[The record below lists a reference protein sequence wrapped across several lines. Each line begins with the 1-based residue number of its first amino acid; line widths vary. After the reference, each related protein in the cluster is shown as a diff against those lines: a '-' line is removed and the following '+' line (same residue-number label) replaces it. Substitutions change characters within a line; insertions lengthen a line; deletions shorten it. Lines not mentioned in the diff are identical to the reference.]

1 MKMNNIGI
9 FGAGSIGLHLAA
21 QLLLTGKN
29 PTVICRTS
37 KQADLL
43 RQNGL
48 SYTQLDGT
56 EEKLI
61 INAVTAQQCH
71 LPLDYL
77 FITVK
82 QHHLADAL
90 PVLKELPVQANTCFI
105 AFQNGLGHEEF
116 LQQGF
121 SQNPLFL
128 AVTTEGA
135 YREQLDRIRHTGN
148 GTTWIGPSKSMKGE
162 KWKESY
168 PLVDLFTGSQLDVR
182 LEDQIAERIWKKL
195 IINSCINPL
204 TGILR
209 VKNGW
214 LLESQYTLNVMES
227 LFEEAAKV
235 AEKEGI
241 EIERRFLQEIVMVC
255 RNTYHNKSSMLQD
268 LEAGRSTEIDY
279 INGAIKKIAEKHR
292 INVPYHTMMI
302 QLVQARQ
309 QMEKF

>member
-1 MKMNNIGI
+1 MTIGI
-9 FGAGSIGLHLAA
+9 FGAGSIGLHLAS
-21 QLLLTGKN
+21 QLFLAGKN
-29 PTVICRTS
+29 PTVICRTP

-43 RQNGL
+43 RGNGL
-48 SYTQLDGT
+48 FYTQLDGT

-61 INAVTAQQCH
+61 IDAVTVEKCH

-82 QHHLADAL
+82 QHQLKDVL
-90 PVLKELPVQANTCFI
+90 PILEKLPIHPSTRII
-105 AFQNGLGHEEF
+105 AFQNGIGHEELLRQVF
-116 LQQGF
+116 PQH
-121 SQNPLFL
+121 PLFL
-128 AVTTEGA
+128 SVTTEGA
-135 YREQLDRIRHTGN
+135 YREQLDRIRHTGK
-148 GTTWIGPSKSMKGE
+148 GTTWIGPSQKMRGQD
-162 KWKESY
+162 WKESW
-168 PLVDLFTGSQLDVR
+168 PLINIFKGSQLDVS

-214 LLESQYTLNVMES
+214 LVESPYTLGIMES
-227 LFEEAAKV
+227 LFQEAAKV

-241 EIERRFLQEIVMVC
+241 GIERSFLQEIVIVC

-268 LEAGRSTEIDY
+268 LEAGRNTEIDY
-279 INGAIKKIAEKHR
+279 INGAIKKIADKHR